1 MPELLRAMLDRNP
14 NMFSGSA
21 SKFRCVV
28 VIKINFSIKKQQL
41 RRRCNI
47 GIMRVSRLYKSRSH
61 YHTTNHL
68 IRVQP
73 RRFKWDNSRIG
84 LRWSL
89 NKNQLLLLLIATAP
103 TYLTMR
109 FSTIKRRRLNP
120 KKPELLSNSGSW
132 ENRPKVNIQLF
143 FWAPVEINYFVLNLN
158 LKKQHERHT
167 NIFLNIS
174 WIK

>member
-1 MPELLRAMLDRNP
+1 MDREIPSVPITTLAGVASLTDLLPEMPLPTPSPQTLSNKSLLFHPRVAEEAQNLLGVRDEVLVPQLVHSLIQTSAEHIEVKDNYAGTETKVDQQESMPELLRAMLDRNP

-47 GIMRVSRLYKSRSH
+47 GIMRVNRLYKSRSH

-73 RRFKWDNSRIG
+73 RRFK
-84 LRWSL
+84 
-89 NKNQLLLLLIATAP
+89 
-103 TYLTMR
+103 
-109 FSTIKRRRLNP
+109 
-120 KKPELLSNSGSW
+120 
-132 ENRPKVNIQLF
+132 
-143 FWAPVEINYFVLNLN
+143 
-158 LKKQHERHT
+158 
-167 NIFLNIS
+167 
-174 WIK
+174 